1 MNNLDNYEDII
12 SLPHHTSL
20 NHPRMSMEKRASQ
33 FSPFAALTGYEDL
46 VKESA
51 RLTDKKIDLDDGVK
65 QILNNKLQI
74 INQNINNKI
83 EVTFT
88 YFVPDKFK
96 SGGKY
101 IDYTGII
108 KKIDNYNNLIIMD
121 DMTKISITEI
131 INIKSEL
138 FSNRDI

>member
-12 SLPHHTSL
+12 NLPHHTSL

-101 IDYTGII
+101 IDYTGTI

-138 FSNRDI
+138 FSNIDI

>member
-12 SLPHHTSL
+12 NLPHHTSL

-101 IDYTGII
+101 IDYTGTI

-138 FSNRDI
+138 FSNRNI